1 MLAFDIAKKLISIYH
16 LLVYNNH
23 IQQMMVAFEPM
34 TAAVLACTLL
44 ESCPRSCSRRLSVP
58 RARVWLRRNADT
70 MLDNLLED
78 GIAEPLLDLT
88 NVVDPQILAASILL
102 LLLWHLCVVVFA
114 TAAAKASAAASAAA
128 LPAASAEAHPS
139 SDELSDKQEIH

>member
-114 TAAAKASAAASAAA
+114 TAAAKASAAASAF
-128 LPAASAEAHPS
+128 ASASPAEAQPS
-139 SDELSDKQEIH
+139 SDELTDKQESH

>member
-114 TAAAKASAAASAAA
+114 TAAASAFASAAGS
-128 LPAASAEAHPS
+128 PAEASPAEAQPS
-139 SDELSDKQEIH
+139 SDELTDKQESH